1 MNAQNDDFSE
11 KIRHFL
17 DECTKGFSPDLI
29 EYLKTGF
36 QTSAINGLVNKEM
49 DLQIRI
55 VVDTN
60 VVIKSLRHYAKTGES
75 SLLLKLE
82 SNPLFP
88 LYSPTDLEDEVS
100 DYIENKE
107 KDPKN
112 RPKMRE
118 MWSLIRTN
126 ITVQEKIRTESWNK
140 AKEVI
145 GKRDSDDVPFVGVY
159 FDLNASGIVTDDEDY
174 DQPEIRRFTIESLG
188 NLVGN
193 FHRGIFS
200 FFIINDLG
208 PPLFDFIKQVALSI
222 IKFLAETIVQVFG
235 FIKALATGG
244 VSKIIEL
251 IDKIPSWLM
260 VLFLGVL
267 VIGGIAIISHDDTR
281 KRAEDI
287 VQHAKEKIRPVLDK
301 IILFVKN
308 LLAKLIKY
316 AKKSAPY
323 ADMTM
328 ISIEE
333 LEENIQKLREE
344 VETLLSEEILSSS

>member
-126 ITVQEKIRTESWNK
+126 ITVQEKNSNRIMEQ
-140 AKEVI
+140 
-145 GKRDSDDVPFVGVY
+145 GKG
-159 FDLNASGIVTDDEDY
+159 G
-174 DQPEIRRFTIESLG
+174 
-188 NLVGN
+188 
-193 FHRGIFS
+193 HR
-200 FFIINDLG
+200 
-208 PPLFDFIKQVALSI
+208 Q
-222 IKFLAETIVQVFG
+222 E
-235 FIKALATGG
+235 
-244 VSKIIEL
+244 
-251 IDKIPSWLM
+251 
-260 VLFLGVL
+260 
-267 VIGGIAIISHDDTR
+267 R
-281 KRAEDI
+281 
-287 VQHAKEKIRPVLDK
+287 
-301 IILFVKN
+301 
-308 LLAKLIKY
+308 
-316 AKKSAPY
+316 
-323 ADMTM
+323 
-328 ISIEE
+328 
-333 LEENIQKLREE
+333 LR
-344 VETLLSEEILSSS
+344 

>member
-36 QTSAINGLVNKEM
+36 QTSVINGFDNKEM
-49 DLQIRI
+49 DLQIKI

-60 VVIKSLRHYAKTGES
+60 VVIKSLRHYAKTGKS

-193 FHRGIFS
+193 FHRGIF
-200 FFIINDLG
+200 FI
-208 PPLFDFIKQVALSI
+208 FHHK
-222 IKFLAETIVQVFG
+222 
-235 FIKALATGG
+235 
-244 VSKIIEL
+244 
-251 IDKIPSWLM
+251 
-260 VLFLGVL
+260 
-267 VIGGIAIISHDDTR
+267 
-281 KRAEDI
+281 
-287 VQHAKEKIRPVLDK
+287 
-301 IILFVKN
+301 
-308 LLAKLIKY
+308 
-316 AKKSAPY
+316 
-323 ADMTM
+323 
-328 ISIEE
+328 
-333 LEENIQKLREE
+333 
-344 VETLLSEEILSSS
+344 